1 MSDAVSQAGIE
12 EQDKLKGIP
21 NFRWVI
27 AIMLFLG
34 ITIQSADRVNLA
46 VALPVISKNLGLDP
60 TMMGIVISAF
70 FWTYVAFNI
79 PGGILVDKLK
89 PRRTFTLIGAWWGI
103 TTMMTGLAIGFKTL
117 MGSRILIGAGEAPDF
132 SAAARAVRDWFPT
145 QERATAT
152 AIYSLGND
160 GGIIIGMPL
169 AAWLLYTF
177 GWRQVFYVFGAISLL
192 WTLAWW
198 WLYDTPRKHKRL
210 SKRELDYIE
219 QTGAIAVQP
228 EASRLAT
235 PFSTKVSW
243 FSLFKHRQVWGITLG
258 YFCYPFVYAFFYTW
272 LPTYLVKEQHF
283 SIIKMG
289 IYGMLPGIAA
299 LGGGLI
305 GGYWSD
311 AMVRRKRSLAVA
323 RKIPISIGMVGGAIS
338 IFAVGQAQHPL
349 MAVVLLCLTAFIM
362 RLAFGCILTTPNDIA
377 PSANYVGSIT
387 GIMVTAGMLGGGVI
401 SPILTGIIV
410 THTGS
415 FKLAFLMM
423 GLVALLGAASFTF
436 VTGPLRPIW
445 REAEKH

>member
-1 MSDAVSQAGIE
+1 MSNAVSKGE
-12 EQDKLKGIP
+12 VKDQDKLKGIP
-21 NFRWVI
+21 KFRWVI
-27 AIMLFLG
+27 GIMLFLG
-34 ITIQSADRVNLA
+34 ITIQSADRVNIA
-46 VALPVISKNLGLDP
+46 VCLPVIAKNLRLDP
-60 TMMGIVISAF
+60 TMMGILISAF

-103 TTMMTGLAIGFKTL
+103 MTLATGLSIGFKSL
-117 MGSRILIGAGEAPDF
+117 MGTRIMIGAGEAPDF
-132 SAAARAVRDWFPT
+132 SAAARAVRDWFPK

-169 AAWLLYTF
+169 AAWLLFTF
-177 GWRQVFYVFGAISLL
+177 GWREIFYAFGAISLL
-192 WTLAWW
+192 WALGWW
-198 WLYDTPRKHKRL
+198 WLYDEPRKHKRL
-210 SKRELDYIE
+210 SKKELDYIE
-219 QTGAIAVQP
+219 HTDEIAVQLD
-228 EASRLAT
+228 ASKL
-235 PFSTKVSW
+235 STQSSTNVSW

-299 LGGGLI
+299 LVGGLI

-311 AMVRRKRSLAVA
+311 AMVRRNRSLAMA

-338 IFAVGQAQHPL
+338 IFAVGQAKDPF
-349 MAVVLLCLTAFIM
+349 MAVALLCLTAFIM
-362 RLAFGCILTTPNDIA
+362 RLAFGCILTTPNDVA

-401 SPILTGIIV
+401 SPIITGIIV

-423 GLVALLGAASFTF
+423 GIVALLGAASFIF

-445 REAEKH
+445 TEEEKP